1 MYSKYWKNAILREVG
16 ACNQQINAL
25 VPIDNN
31 DVDFLYYAFEKVSK
45 YMKRIAGKT
54 ATQIVNKST
63 FENIIVKVP
72 NFEEQKETKQLFE

>member
-1 MYSKYWKNAILREVG
+1 MLSNEGFKKLDSCLKYFTYNLYSKYWKNAILREVG

-45 YMKRIAGKT
+45 YMKRIAGK
-54 ATQIVNKST
+54 
-63 FENIIVKVP
+63 
-72 NFEEQKETKQLFE
+72 QLHKL